1 MYECS
6 AYMPDMSCQDAKRA
20 RHRQRQAAYEA
31 RQRAGLCLYPAP
43 LGAAEIDALVALG
56 WLADCAVFDR
66 DRVGAALAS
75 VFREMVQAKIL

>member
-1 MYECS
+1 MPS
-6 AYMPDMSCQDAKRA
+6 ARVIGSGRPPTRRA
-20 RHRQRQAAYEA
+20 SALACAYN
-31 RQRAGLCLYPAP
+31 PAP